1 MIADVLFGKTPQKLQ
16 NVKYTR
22 QSKGRIKETHVKYT
36 RQYKGRIKETNVK
49 YTRQYKGRNK
59 VNEEKQKCQ
68 TDGSKTAAPG
78 GEHTDQNTERNLTF

>member
-49 YTRQYKGRNK
+49 YTR
-59 VNEEKQKCQ
+59 
-68 TDGSKTAAPG
+68 
-78 GEHTDQNTERNLTF
+78 